1 MVEGRGPTG
10 PRGRPALGRRGRGRG
25 GRTRRVGPGDTPP
38 AFQTI
43 VAWGCYSEG
52 SECYFLPYF
61 NPDTNTN
68 MNLVGYEY
76 KTDSSN
82 SDSNP
87 DTFSI

>member
-1 MVEGRGPTG
+1 MD
-10 PRGRPALGRRGRGRG
+10 PRGRVGDRRWVAGDGDGVDGRG
-25 GRTRRVGPGDTPP
+25 GWGRGTPP

-52 SECYFLPYF
+52 SECYFLPHF
-61 NPDTNTN
+61 NPDTNAN

-76 KTDSSN
+76 KMDSSN